1 MIFTPSMFDHIVI
14 LCRMIFLPSIKGS
27 GAMTTDSTGSATP
40 PHVDEEDGDME
51 RGREE
56 DEMSELSEESGKDWK
71 PDMTGKL
78 AWLHRCTLFGKKQDF
93 KTTFLEPWA
102 EERIPEDCWRQ
113 FCQRAVLFLRIS
125 TGSHCGRFQN
135 LILLYFILSSDCQGI
150 VISEMNP
157 LYFQVLFNLLSEPEK
172 RRKLDSVNTLED
184 VVSMHFYAQA
194 PN

>member
-78 AWLHRCTLFGKKQDF
+78 AWLHRCTLFGKS
-93 KTTFLEPWA
+93 KTS
-102 EERIPEDCWRQ
+102 RQ
-113 FCQRAVLFLRIS
+113 
-125 TGSHCGRFQN
+125 
-135 LILLYFILSSDCQGI
+135 
-150 VISEMNP
+150 
-157 LYFQVLFNLLSEPEK
+157 
-172 RRKLDSVNTLED
+172 
-184 VVSMHFYAQA
+184 HF
-194 PN
+194 

>member
-125 TGSHCGRFQN
+125 TGSHCGRFVVFTLDNNGFHFFQQQSR
-135 LILLYFILSSDCQGI
+135 Y
-150 VISEMNP
+150 